1 MPAGAGCKGE
11 TMSTSEQRR
20 RMSRLRGSALPIMLA
35 GSMVAGLGMTGPIQ
49 PLVAKKADK
58 PKTTPATLAKS
69 IRTVFTSASP
79 AVTPA
84 TTPAAT
90 TVADA
95 PMTYTV
101 VGGDTVSSIAGRY
114 GLATAS
120 VLALNGLGWKSIIFP
135 GQQLKLSNSGPVPIA
150 DAGGDTAAVTKYT
163 IRSGDTVGAIAAKFG
178 VATQTLLSA
187 NGLGWSSIIY
197 PGQTITIP
205 GASGA
210 MDATAAVETST
221 AVPVV
226 PQSTSYVIRS
236 GDTITAI
243 AAKYGI
249 SAQALVGAN
258 GLTLSSTIYAGH
270 TLAIPGTSDIQ
281 LASSTTSILTPEM
294 AGNARTII
302 RVGRSLSV
310 PDYGIV
316 VALATA
322 LQESGLRNLPYGDR
336 DSLGLFQQRPSAG
349 WGSAS
354 QLLTPTYAARLFFG
368 GPHNPNAGTT
378 KGLLDIAGWQSKS
391 VTQAAQAVQH
401 SAYPD
406 AYAKWEATA
415 RKALA
420 DLA

>member
-1 MPAGAGCKGE
+1 
-11 TMSTSEQRR
+11 
-20 RMSRLRGSALPIMLA
+20 MLA
-35 GSMVAGLGMTGPIQ
+35 GSMVAGLGMTGPIE
-49 PLVAKKADK
+49 PVVAKRTDK

-69 IRTVFTSASP
+69 IRTAFITPSSPVLATSA
-79 AVTPA
+79 
-84 TTPAAT
+84 AAT

-101 VGGDTVSSIAGRY
+101 VAGDTISSIAGHY

-135 GQQLKLSNSGPVPIA
+135 GQQLKLTNSGPVPIA
-150 DAGGDTAAVTKYT
+150 DTSDDSPAVTKYT
-163 IRSGDTVGAIAAKFG
+163 IRSGDTVGAIAARFG
-178 VATQTLLSA
+178 VSTQTLLSA

-197 PGQTITIP
+197 PGQTVTIP
-205 GASGA
+205 GASA
-210 MDATAAVETST
+210 VADATPAVAVSVT
-221 AVPVV
+221 VPVV
-226 PQSTSYVIRS
+226 AQSTTYTIHA
-236 GDTITAI
+236 GDTIGSI
-243 AAKYGI
+243 AAKYGL
-249 SAQALVGAN
+249 SAQALASAN
-258 GLTLSSTIYAGH
+258 GITLASVIYAGH
-270 TLAIPGTSDIQ
+270 TLSVPGASDIR

-294 AGNARTII
+294 AGNARII
-302 RVGRSLSV
+302 IQVGRSLGV

-316 VALATA
+316 IALATA

-336 DSLGLFQQRPSAG
+336 DSLGLFQQRPSTG

-354 QLLTPTYAARLFFG
+354 QLLTPTYAARLFYG
-368 GPHNPNAGTT
+368 GAHNPNAGNT

-420 DLA
+420 DLG